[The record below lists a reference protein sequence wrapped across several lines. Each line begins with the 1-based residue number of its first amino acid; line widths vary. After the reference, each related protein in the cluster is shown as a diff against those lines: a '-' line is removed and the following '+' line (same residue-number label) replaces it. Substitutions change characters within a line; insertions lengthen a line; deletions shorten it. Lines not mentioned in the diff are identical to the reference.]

1 MDKIKCLSQI
11 GKKNTHQQYQWDKN
25 LFEAYGFIDP
35 HVYLLFFRH
44 RKSRHCVSSGLGD
57 LQQPPD
63 PCQQPVSHHESQEV
77 GADRAQGSRKRARH
91 RQESGQDQQDGEDE
105 EQGHANEE
113 GRGQDE
119 AEIDGEAEVMPT
131 LLFCL

>member
-1 MDKIKCLSQI
+1 MCI
-11 GKKNTHQQYQWDKN
+11 Y
-25 LFEAYGFIDP
+25 
-35 HVYLLFFRH
+35 FFRY

-57 LQQPPD
+57 LQLPPD

-77 GADRAQGSRKRARH
+77 GADRAQSGRKRPRH
-91 RQESGQDQQDGEDE
+91 QQECGHDQQNGEDE

-119 AEIDGEAEVMPT
+119 AEINGEAEIGQA
-131 LLFCL
+131 LLTHL

>member
-1 MDKIKCLSQI
+1 MCI
-11 GKKNTHQQYQWDKN
+11 Y
-25 LFEAYGFIDP
+25 
-35 HVYLLFFRH
+35 FFRY
-44 RKSRHCVSSGLGD
+44 RKSRHCVSSGLGE
-57 LQQPPD
+57 LQLPPD
-63 PCQQPVSHHESQEV
+63 PRQQPVSHHESQEV
-77 GADRAQGSRKRARH
+77 GADRAQGGRKRAWH
-91 RQESGQDQQDGEDE
+91 QQEFGQDQQDGEDE

>member
-35 HVYLLFFRH
+35 HVFLLFFRH
-44 RKSRHCVSSGLGD
+44 RKSRHWVSSGLGD
-57 LQQPPD
+57 IKLPPH
-63 PCQQPVSHHESQEV
+63 PCQQPVPHHESSEV
-77 GADRAQGSRKRARH
+77 GADAAQRGRKRARH
-91 RQESGQDQQDGEDE
+91 QREYGQDQQDGEDE

-119 AEIDGEAEVMPT
+119 AEINGEAEIGQA
-131 LLFCL
+131 LLTHL